1 MTAPIQAAEWEPCYA
16 GRAERMRAS
25 EIRELLKVLDRPGII
40 SFAGG
45 IPDPALFPA
54 KEAQAAY
61 VAVLGDAALVGPA
74 LQYSVSEGYLPLRQ
88 WIARHMGTLG
98 VPCREDNIVITSGSQ
113 QALEFLGRLLLSP
126 GDTAL
131 VTAPTYLG
139 ALQAFSGC
147 EPRYD
152 ELRPEQGNRT
162 PQSYARGAREAGG
175 AVKFAYVV
183 PSFANPTG
191 ETLSLAARERLLDLA
206 AELDIPIIEDAAYA
220 DLRFEGEALP
230 PILALEVKRRG
241 GIDCARAIYCGTF
254 SKILSPGLRVGW
266 IVAPQAHDP
275 PPRARQAGVRPQQLH
290 HQPDGH
296 APPGRDGLCGPRHGC
311 ARPLSAATRRH
322 AGGAA
327 ASHAPR
333 GDLDAA
339 RRRPVR
345 VGAPA
350 RGRGRGTPSRS
361 RRRGGEHRLRAG
373 RGVFLRR
380 PRPQYPALELFA
392 AHRGPDR
399 GRHRP
404 AGEADLRW
412 RAAAGTAED
421 RQKAQI
427 AALR

>member
-16 GRAERMRAS
+16 SRAERMRAS

-74 LQYSVSEGYLPLRQ
+74 LQYSVSEGYLPLRR
-88 WIARHMGTLG
+88 WIAQHMGTLG
-98 VPCREDNIVITSGSQ
+98 VPCHEDNIVITSGSQ

-139 ALQAFSGC
+139 ALQAFSAC

-162 PQSYARGAREAGG
+162 PQSYAQGAREAGG

-241 GIDCARAIYCGTF
+241 GIDCARSIYCGTF

-266 IVAPQAHDP
+266 IVAPRPMIRRLVLVKQASDLNSSTINQMVMHRLAETSFAGRVTTA
-275 PPRARQAGVRPQQLH
+275 RAHYRRRRDAMLGALQRHMPHGTTWTRPGGGLFVWLRLAEGVDAGRLLDRAIEEENIAFVP
-290 HQPDGH
+290 
-296 APPGRDGLCGPRHGC
+296 
-311 ARPLSAATRRH
+311 
-322 AGGAA
+322 GAA
-327 ASHAPR
+327 FFF
-333 GDLDAA
+333 D
-339 RRRPVR
+339 
-345 VGAPA
+345 
-350 RGRGRGTPSRS
+350 GRGRNTLRLSYSLPTEDQI
-361 RRRGGEHRLRAG
+361 EHGIARLAK
-373 RGVFLRR
+373 L
-380 PRPQYPALELFA
+380 
-392 AHRGPDR
+392 
-399 GRHRP
+399 
-404 AGEADLRW
+404 
-412 RAAAGTAED
+412 
-421 RQKAQI
+421 I
-427 AALR
+427 

>member
-74 LQYSVSEGYLPLRQ
+74 LQYSVSEGYLPLRR
-88 WIARHMGTLG
+88 WIAQHMGTLG
-98 VPCREDNIVITSGSQ
+98 VPCHEDNIVITSGSQ

-139 ALQAFSGC
+139 ALQAFSAN

-162 PQSYARGAREAGG
+162 PQSYAQGAREAGG

-241 GIDCARAIYCGTF
+241 GIDCARSIYCGTF

-266 IVAPQAHDP
+266 IVAPRPMIRRLVLVKQASDLNSSTINQMVMHRLAETGFADRVTAA
-275 PPRARQAGVRPQQLH
+275 RAHYRRRRDAMLGALQRHMPHGATWTRPGGGLFVWLRLPEGVDAGRLLDRAVEEENIAFVP
-290 HQPDGH
+290 
-296 APPGRDGLCGPRHGC
+296 
-311 ARPLSAATRRH
+311 
-322 AGGAA
+322 GAA
-327 ASHAPR
+327 FFF
-333 GDLDAA
+333 D
-339 RRRPVR
+339 
-345 VGAPA
+345 
-350 RGRGRGTPSRS
+350 GRGRNTL
-361 RRRGGEHRLRAG
+361 RLSYS
-373 RGVFLRR
+373 L
-380 PRPQYPALELFA
+380 P
-392 AHRGPDR
+392 
-399 GRHRP
+399 
-404 AGEADLRW
+404 
-412 RAAAGTAED
+412 TED
-421 RQKAQI
+421 QI
-427 AALR
+427 EDGIARLAKLI